1 MTELYHSVAQIVVR
15 EESCETQP
23 SLKQAND
30 NIYGL
35 LSSDLRVAPLL
46 GPVLT
51 RLQRDQLQQEK
62 NKLVPSVL
70 HPSHT
75 GAVARGVISH
85 REWRQ

>member
-30 NIYGL
+30 NIYGF
-35 LSSDLRVAPLL
+35 LSSDPAGRNHRSDLRVAPLL

-51 RLQRDQLQQEK
+51 R
-62 NKLVPSVL
+62 S
-70 HPSHT
+70 
-75 GAVARGVISH
+75 
-85 REWRQ
+85 